1 VDAGG
6 PESFR
11 TLSHEGRSEFT
22 ENKSRFIGYA
32 APALEERGALAFVES
47 VRAKHPD
54 ASAVLYAYICGY
66 SGNAQRFHDS
76 HEPSGGLMM
85 LEALKRQD
93 VTGAVVAVARWFGGV
108 KLGAGP
114 LGRAFG
120 RAAAEA
126 VANAQPCTAERTFIY
141 AVPLPYAQ
149 SGGLERWFAQSPF
162 DLRELRYGESV
173 TAEADVKA
181 AEAEAFLRAVADL
194 TGGRAVPEK
203 LSEYYRKW

>member
-1 VDAGG
+1 MDAGG
-6 PESFR
+6 PASYR
-11 TLSHEGRSEFT
+11 TLSREGRSEFT
-22 ENKSRFIGYA
+22 ENKSRFIGCA
-32 APALEERGALAFVES
+32 APALEERDALAFVES
-47 VRAKHPD
+47 VRARHPD

-66 SGNAQRFHDS
+66 AGNAQRFHDS

-85 LEALKRQD
+85 LEALKRQG
-93 VTGAVVAVARWFGGV
+93 VTGAAVAVARWFGGV

-126 VANAQPCTAERTFIY
+126 VADARPCTAEKTCVFT
-141 AVPLPYAQ
+141 VSFPYEQ

-162 DLRELRYGESV
+162 HLRELRYGESI

-181 AEAEAFLRAVADL
+181 PEAEAFLRAAADL
-194 TGGRAVPEK
+194 TGGRAAPVK
-203 LSEYYRKW
+203 LSEYYREW